1 MQLSVVAARLSSLRA
16 WSGLSMAS
24 AAQAAGLNTS
34 TIFRIEH
41 GLVAP
46 REATVRTLLEL
57 YGQGEHAP
65 RLLSLL
71 REERVPG
78 WYDAPGVPLGLS
90 AYLELEDGAQ
100 VIYTYGPRLVPPLLQ
115 IPAYAL
121 AAALSAVPPVAP
133 AGSPCWSSGEPG
145 GGAYERAAE
154 AARVVAVRQEVLDR
168 PRGPH
173 LWAVLDRPALLDPP
187 LHRPEERIAQLDA
200 VAMAAKQPHIAVQIA
215 RPSAETGFLYQG
227 PPFTL
232 LRFPERSRPDVLVL
246 HLLHAPIVVEDRRRV
261 EEHQQAF
268 ARLSLSA
275 HAVDATPGIL
285 DELRARL
292 LG

>member
-1 MQLSVVAARLSSLRA
+1 MAA
-16 WSGLSMAS
+16 
-24 AAQAAGLNTS
+24 AAQVAGLNTS

-100 VIYTYGPRLVPPLLQ
+100 VIYTYGSRLVPPLLQ
-115 IPAYAL
+115 IPAYAQ
-121 AAALSAVPPVAP
+121 AAALSA
-133 AGSPCWSSGEPG
+133 GLPG
-145 GGAYERAAE
+145 GVAYEQAAD
-154 AARVVAVRQEVLDR
+154 AARLVAVRQEVLDR

-200 VAMAAKQPHIAVQIA
+200 VAMAAKQPHIAVQVA
-215 RPSAETGFLYQG
+215 RPSAETGLLHQG

-275 HAVDATPGIL
+275 CAVDATPGVL
-285 DELRARL
+285 DELRATL

>member
-1 MQLSVVAARLSSLRA
+1 MSVVAARLSSLRA
-16 WSGLSMAS
+16 GSSLSMKS
-24 AAQAAGLNTS
+24 AAEAAGLNTS

-57 YGQGEHAP
+57 YGEGEHAP

-90 AYLELEDGAQ
+90 AFLELEDQAQ
-100 VIYTYGPRLVPPLLQ
+100 VIYTYCPHQVPALLQ
-115 IPAYAL
+115 TPAYAL
-121 AAALSAVPPVAP
+121 AAAPATLPP
-133 AGSPCWSSGEPG
+133 
-145 GGAYERAAE
+145 GATYERAAR
-154 AARVVAVRQEVLDR
+154 AAGLVAVRQKVLDR
-168 PRGPH
+168 HRGPH
-173 LWAVLDRPALLDPP
+173 LWALLDRPALLDPP
-187 LHRPEERIAQLDA
+187 LSRPEDRVAQLDA
-200 VAMAAKQPHIAVQIA
+200 LALAAKQPHIAVQIS
-215 RPSAETGFLYQG
+215 RPVAETGYLYQG

-232 LRFPERSRPDVLVL
+232 LRFPDRDRPDALVL
-246 HLLHAPIVVEDRRRV
+246 HLLHAPVVVEDRRRV

-275 HAVDATPGIL
+275 FPVDATSEVLEGV
-285 DELRARL
+285 RAAL
-292 LG
+292 SG

>member
-1 MQLSVVAARLSSLRA
+1 MQLSVVAARLSSLRTG
-16 WSGLSMAS
+16 SLLSMKS

-57 YGQGEHAP
+57 YGEGEHAS

-71 REERVPG
+71 REERVAG

-90 AYLELEDGAQ
+90 AFLELEDQAQ
-100 VIYTYGPRLVPPLLQ
+100 IIYTYCPLQVPPLLQ
-115 IPAYAL
+115 TPAYAL
-121 AAALSAVPPVAP
+121 SAALAALP
-133 AGSPCWSSGEPG
+133 AG
-145 GGAYERAAE
+145 ATYDRAAR
-154 AARVVAVRQEVLDR
+154 AADLVASRRRVLDR
-168 PRGPH
+168 QHGPN
-173 LWAVLDRPALLDPP
+173 LWAVLDRTALLDPP
-187 LHRPEERIAQLDA
+187 LGRPEDRHAQLDA
-200 VAMAAKQPHIAVQIA
+200 LTMAAKQPHVAVQVA
-215 RPSAETGFLYQG
+215 RPVIETGYLYQG

-232 LRFPERSRPDVLVL
+232 LRFPERDRPDVLVL
-246 HLLHAPIVVEDRRRV
+246 HLLHAPIVIEDRRRV

-275 HAVDATPGIL
+275 MPVESTPEVLDGIRATLPG
-285 DELRARL
+285 
-292 LG
+292 